1 MKAGESNHNVLISP
15 ESGQQEFVCAGATV
29 EKYPLVIASRY
40 NIPFLL
46 DKPGT
51 GHVR

>member
-1 MKAGESNHNVLISP
+1 MRRDH
-15 ESGQQEFVCAGATV
+15 FR
-29 EKYPLVIASRY
+29 YPLVIASRY

-51 GHVR
+51 GNQIRGEIYRYNVFLKKTRL